1 MNFYNPYY
9 YSLPTNFVQPK
20 VGLLGKLFGRTGITI
35 SNFLNGTQ
43 RVLNIANQTIPLVKQ
58 VKPIIGNAKT
68 MFKVM
73 NEFKRS
79 EKPVSSEISKNI
91 PINSSNT
98 FDESKVEIT
107 NNSNEGPTFFV

>member
-1 MNFYNPYY
+1 M
-9 YSLPTNFVQPK
+9 K
-20 VGLLGKLFGRTGITI
+20 
-35 SNFLNGTQ
+35 
-43 RVLNIANQTIPLVKQ
+43 
-58 VKPIIGNAKT
+58 NAKT